1 MSPLALSFLFN
12 HHKNPMKYI
21 VLISQRRIT
30 KFTKLEIGESSIRKK
45 KEKHVFKKKKNM
57 RIRLLKKTLRLESCD
72 IAFYFCKLLSL
83 IIMMK
88 ALG

>member
-45 KEKHVFKKKKNM
+45 KKKEKHVFKKKKM
-57 RIRLLKKTLRLESCD
+57 RIRLKKTLRLESCD